1 MNDFNRML
9 PEAGLKRLE
18 GRAQEKGDN
27 WWKDLLRLWR
37 PAGYEAGKE
46 GLRLAVRNGYMNFY
60 LRGQSVARVGF
71 GHGHVPFA
79 ETHIKFAV
87 SSADEKR
94 QAYVRLTDI
103 ELRCSGEKLDA
114 QYKPNITLNH
124 WIAQADKWAIGKYG
138 SREKVFVDEA
148 VAENGSVIDLEMGL
162 PAWTGG
168 KTARRMDLVLLERVE
183 GRLWI
188 VFWEAKTISDPRLVS
203 RGKPEVLTQLEYYQ
217 AYLADKARKE
227 AVKCAYRRNCGI
239 LIKLH
244 DLAKEIRPEIE
255 PLNCLI
261 VDAAQ
266 AKESELDVCPEPRLV
281 IFDDKTHKPTSWPCH
296 KSQLE
301 NALGKRLK
309 IFEQSGSKYVLC

>member
-9 PEAGLKRLE
+9 PKEGLKHLE
-18 GRAQEKGDN
+18 HRAQEKGDN
-27 WWKDLLRLWR
+27 WWKDLLGLWR
-37 PAGYEAGKE
+37 PAGYEAGKR

-87 SSADEKR
+87 SSGDEKR

-124 WIAQADKWAIGKYG
+124 WIAGADKWAIGKNG

-162 PAWTGG
+162 PAWTGN
-168 KTARRMDLVLLERVE
+168 KTARRMDLVLLEKVE
-183 GRLWI
+183 GRLRI

-203 RGKPEVLTQLEYYQ
+203 RKCPEVLKQLNYYRD
-217 AYLADKARKE
+217 YLVDPERASR
-227 AVKCAYRRNCGI
+227 VKSAYRQNCCI
-239 LIKLH
+239 LFKLH
-244 DLAKEIRPEIE
+244 NLAAQIHPAIE
-255 PLNCLI
+255 PLNSLI

-266 AKESELDVCPEPRLV
+266 AKESELDVCLEPRLL
-281 IFDDKTHKPTSWPCH
+281 IFDDGNSTASWPGH
-296 KSQLE
+296 KAKLE
-301 NALGKRLK
+301 CALGDSLK
-309 IFEQSGSKYVLC
+309 ILEKGSYALC